1 MTPEDWARFDWY
13 ARRIRRFCYTRDPDH
28 LDIAMHVYFRLAQLR
43 STPLLPSL
51 RILHCPSTS
60 QNDFL
65 ISGICLFLS
74 PSIQTIQFE
83 HISSVEDKLC
93 GTVLHTLASD
103 GAQVEKIILR
113 GKGLS
118 KDTLWMATRFEHL
131 NLLELTGMGESLS
144 LEILEKI
151 GSLPWLADLAID
163 FTDSRIDVLERDIGL
178 KDLNR
183 LMITAPVPFVEA
195 LFSHIATTQLETLV
209 AVLPCNPSDDKK
221 EFLTKVVERWKDT
234 LRRVALVH
242 QPVEEFPTEHLD
254 VDALAPLVPLR
265 KLSYLRLEGYAMEL
279 TDDNISDMTIDWP
292 EMDTL
297 LLPFIN
303 ANRSRPTIASL
314 RNIARRCP
322 NLRCLT
328 IPLNILALAPFI
340 PAGAPHTPAHELNT
354 LTIASADDVWETRD
368 MIHAARHID
377 YLFPRLKVL
386 TAYGEHDAE
395 RWTQMH
401 DIIQMYQGVRQEAV
415 LFERNLKRVD

>member
-43 STPLLPSL
+43 SNPLLPSLL

-163 FTDSRIDVLERDIGL
+163 FTDSRIDALERDIGL
-178 KDLNR
+178 KGLNS

-242 QPVEEFPTEHLD
+242 QPVEEFPTASE
-254 VDALAPLVPLR
+254 
-265 KLSYLRLEGYAMEL
+265 KKSIIYLPPG
-279 TDDNISDMTIDWP
+279 I
-292 EMDTL
+292 
-297 LLPFIN
+297 
-303 ANRSRPTIASL
+303 
-314 RNIARRCP
+314 
-322 NLRCLT
+322 
-328 IPLNILALAPFI
+328 
-340 PAGAPHTPAHELNT
+340 
-354 LTIASADDVWETRD
+354 
-368 MIHAARHID
+368 
-377 YLFPRLKVL
+377 
-386 TAYGEHDAE
+386 
-395 RWTQMH
+395 
-401 DIIQMYQGVRQEAV
+401 
-415 LFERNLKRVD
+415 